1 MLQFLASAFLKLF
14 GWDAVQGLPKF
25 KKYVL
30 IGAPHTSNWDFVLA
44 MLVALAI
51 GLRFKWLGKH
61 TLFKNPFGYV
71 LKFFGGI
78 PIDRTI
84 HSSVIE
90 RVAEMFN
97 NSERLVIAITPEGT
111 RSKTE
116 FWKSGFYYI
125 ALNAK
130 VPVAFAFLDYENKKI
145 GVGDHF
151 IPCGDIDADMQ
162 IIRNFYSG
170 IKGKRPEKQG
180 EVRVRPK
187 VND

>member
-180 EVRVRPK
+180 EVRVRQK
-187 VND
+187 ENY

>member
-1 MLQFLASAFLKLF
+1 MLQFLASALLKLF

-25 KKYVL
+25 KKYIL
-30 IGAPHTSNWDFVLA
+30 IGAPHTSNWDFVVVMLA
-44 MLVALAI
+44 ALAI

-61 TLFKNPFGYV
+61 TLFKNPFEPL

-78 PIDRTI
+78 PVDRRV

-90 RVAEMFN
+90 KMTEMFN
-97 NSERLVIAITPEGT
+97 NSERMVLGITPEGT

-125 ALNAK
+125 ALSAK
-130 VPVAFAFLDYENKKI
+130 VPICFAYLDYGNKKI
-145 GVGDHF
+145 GISDHF
-151 IPCGDIDADMQ
+151 FPTGDIEEDMK

-170 IKGKRPEKQG
+170 IKGKIPEKQG

-187 VND
+187 END